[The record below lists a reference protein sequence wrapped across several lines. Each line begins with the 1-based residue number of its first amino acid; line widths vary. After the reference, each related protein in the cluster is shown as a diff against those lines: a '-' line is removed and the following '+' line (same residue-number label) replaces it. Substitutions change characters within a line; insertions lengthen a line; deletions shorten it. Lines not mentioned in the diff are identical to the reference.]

1 MATAVEPL
9 TRDPRELLPP
19 DEFAA
24 VTRTV
29 LDNNLASGMTH
40 DMADRITSEALK
52 FLAAI
57 AQFPNR
63 LVAPSRTVDEGWHAL
78 ILHTKAYD
86 DLCSRLGGKI
96 HHYPASPDPSRW
108 NGEVIARSVQ
118 LIRDAGYCPDTRLWG
133 HPDSGDIVVAASCQ
147 HSPPDCQV
155 SCMNKPG

>member
-1 MATAVEPL
+1 VATPTL
-9 TRDPRELLPP
+9 TRDPRELMPP

-24 VTRTV
+24 VARTV
-29 LDNNLASGMTH
+29 HDNNAANGMDQHT
-40 DMADRITSEALK
+40 AELITAEALK

-57 AQFPNR
+57 AQFPNQ

-78 ILHTKAYD
+78 ILHTAAYD
-86 DLCSRLGGKI
+86 RLCDRLGGKI
-96 HHYPASPDPSRW
+96 HHYPESPDPTRW
-108 NGEVIARSVQ
+108 DGQVIARSIQ

-133 HPDSGDIVVAASCQ
+133 HPETGEIVVAASCQ